1 MVKVTVEKDGEK
13 NVFTGESVIGMTM
26 TKEDLDD
33 NKVAYAGNRFGMID
47 MDGEYLPELLVE
59 LINNLDDNKVA
70 YAGNRFGMIDMDGE
84 YLPELLVELINN
96 LFKEVHE
103 TPVEYLHAMVQTS
116 NLLNETT
123 MSAVTENADA
133 LANTLRAV
141 LKGEEV

>member
-13 NVFTGESVIGMTM
+13 NVFTGESVIGMT
-26 TKEDLDD
+26 TKKD
-33 NKVAYAGNRFGMID
+33 
-47 MDGEYLPELLVE
+47 
-59 LINNLDDNKVA
+59 LDDNKVA

>member
-13 NVFTGESVIGMTM
+13 KVFTGESVIGMTM
-26 TKEDLDD
+26 TKKD
-33 NKVAYAGNRFGMID
+33 
-47 MDGEYLPELLVE
+47 
-59 LINNLDDNKVA
+59 LDDNKVA

-141 LKGEEV
+141 LKGGEV

>member
-26 TKEDLDD
+26 TKKDLDD

-47 MDGEYLPELLVE
+47 
-59 LINNLDDNKVA
+59 
-70 YAGNRFGMIDMDGE
+70 
-84 YLPELLVELINN
+84 LPELLVELINN

>member
-1 MVKVTVEKDGEK
+1 MKKVYTSILEEKEEKIKMVKVTVEKDGEK

-26 TKEDLDD
+26 TKED
-33 NKVAYAGNRFGMID
+33 
-47 MDGEYLPELLVE
+47 
-59 LINNLDDNKVA
+59 LDDNKVA

>member
-1 MVKVTVEKDGEK
+1 MVKVTIEKDGETK
-13 NVFTGESVIGMTM
+13 VYTGESVIGMTM
-26 TKEDLDD
+26 TKKELDD
-33 NKVAYAGNRFGMID
+33 EKVEYT
-47 MDGEYLPELLVE
+47 GE
-59 LINNLDDNKVA
+59 
-70 YAGNRFGMIDMDGE
+70 RFGMIDMDGE

-116 NLLNETT
+116 NLLKETT

>member
-33 NKVAYAGNRFGMID
+33 NKVAYAGNRFGMS
-47 MDGEYLPELLVE
+47 
-59 LINNLDDNKVA
+59 
-70 YAGNRFGMIDMDGE
+70 DMDGE

>member
-13 NVFTGESVIGMTM
+13 NVFTGESVI
-26 TKEDLDD
+26 
-33 NKVAYAGNRFGMID
+33 
-47 MDGEYLPELLVE
+47 
-59 LINNLDDNKVA
+59 
-70 YAGNRFGMIDMDGE
+70 GMIDMDGE

>member
-1 MVKVTVEKDGEK
+1 MLKDYTSILEEKEEKIKMVKVTIEKDGEK

-47 MDGEYLPELLVE
+47 MDG
-59 LINNLDDNKVA
+59 K
-70 YAGNRFGMIDMDGE
+70 

-141 LKGEEV
+141 LKGDKE

>member
-1 MVKVTVEKDGEK
+1 MEKK

-33 NKVAYAGNRFGMID
+33 NKVAYAGNRFGMIG
-47 MDGEYLPELLVE
+47 MDGEYLP
-59 LINNLDDNKVA
+59 K
-70 YAGNRFGMIDMDGE
+70 
-84 YLPELLVELINN
+84 LLVELINN

>member
-1 MVKVTVEKDGEK
+1 MYKVYTSILEEKEEKIKMVKVTVEKDGEK

-26 TKEDLDD
+26 TKED
-33 NKVAYAGNRFGMID
+33 
-47 MDGEYLPELLVE
+47 
-59 LINNLDDNKVA
+59 LDDNKVA